1 MPETINIQSACAPR
15 HAKLAQT
22 GMTMLELLIAMTV
35 LSIGMLGATGM
46 ILAGVQ
52 ANARNKN
59 DTTAVILD
67 QEILERFATYTN
79 YPTSGFVTIED
90 CALGAAAQHQA
101 STTGSLAGSGAAI
114 TATGDIDWTQPAP
127 ALATSAVTGYAMNY
141 QACNGDVFEVRW
153 NIIEV
158 SPNANAISQLSEL
171 TVSARQTGSTVRR
184 NGMLFSVPTS
194 LHTFIEN

>member
-1 MPETINIQSACAPR
+1 MPESITIQAACARRQAGPR
-15 HAKLAQT
+15 QT

-79 YPTSGFVTIED
+79 YPTFGSVTIED
-90 CALGAAAQHQA
+90 CALGVAAQHKA
-101 STTGSLAGSGAAI
+101 ATTGSQAGSGAAI
-114 TATGDIDWTQPAP
+114 TATGDINWTVAAP

-141 QACNGDVFEVRW
+141 QACNGDVYEVRW
-153 NIIEV
+153 NIIEI
-158 SPNANAISQLSEL
+158 SPNANGISQLSEL
-171 TVSARQTGSTVRR
+171 TVSSRQTASAGSR
-184 NGMLFSVPTS
+184 NGILFSIPTS